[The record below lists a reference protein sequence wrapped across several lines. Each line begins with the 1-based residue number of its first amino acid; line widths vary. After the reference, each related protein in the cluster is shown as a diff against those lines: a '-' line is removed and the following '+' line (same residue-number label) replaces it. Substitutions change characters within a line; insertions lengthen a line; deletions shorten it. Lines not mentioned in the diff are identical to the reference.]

1 MRKQDSLALD
11 GVSAEPNRF
20 HVRKRRRPRFTF
32 AGIMTW
38 CVFIFLLAPSL
49 VIVPLSFGNKDQ
61 IVFPPKE
68 FHLDLYHLFFTT
80 SNWLAVTAQSF
91 HVALLSTAI
100 ALILGTLAAYG
111 LERSQMRG
119 KNLLLVLLLSPLFVP
134 AVVMALGLYAY
145 AASIGLAAT
154 TTAIVLG
161 HAVFLCPF
169 VIVTVSAGIR
179 ELHDRVE
186 IAASVMGASRF
197 KIFTAV
203 VLPQLGPSLL
213 SAGLFAFLMS
223 FDEVVIA
230 WFLSAP
236 LTMTLPVKMFQ
247 SVQSDS
253 SPILTAVSTLLTVLS
268 VIVALAAE
276 GAKNYGQSR
285 RREIET

>member
-1 MRKQDSLALD
+1 MA
-11 GVSAEPNRF
+11 
-20 HVRKRRRPRFTF
+20 
-32 AGIMTW
+32 W
-38 CVFIFLLAPSL
+38 CVFVFLLAPSL
-49 VIVPLSFGNKDQ
+49 IIVPLSFGNKDQ

-68 FHLDLYHLFFTT
+68 FHLDLYRLFFTT
-80 SNWLAVTAQSF
+80 SNWLAATAQSF
-91 HVALLSTAI
+91 KVALLSTAI

-119 KNLLLVLLLSPLFVP
+119 KNLLLVMLLSPLFVP

-145 AASIGLAAT
+145 VAAIGLAAT

-161 HAVFLCPF
+161 HTVFLCPF

-179 ELHDRVE
+179 ELNDRIE
-186 IAASVMGASRF
+186 IAASVMGASRL

-230 WFLSAP
+230 WFISAP
-236 LTMTLPVKMFQ
+236 LTMTLPVKMYT

-253 SPILTAVSTLLTVLS
+253 SRILAAVSTLLTTLS
-268 VIVALAAE
+268 VAVALAAE
-276 GAKNYGQSR
+276 AARNRRQSNR
-285 RREIET
+285 RDLEQ